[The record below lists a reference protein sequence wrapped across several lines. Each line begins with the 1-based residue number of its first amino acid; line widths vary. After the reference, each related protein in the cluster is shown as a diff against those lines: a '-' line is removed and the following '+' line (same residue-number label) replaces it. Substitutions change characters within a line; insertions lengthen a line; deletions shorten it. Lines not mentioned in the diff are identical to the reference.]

1 MQRYYIISLLNGII
15 IFRSSRLEVFLQI
28 SQNSQESTCA
38 RVSFLI
44 NFIKKETLVHVFSCE
59 FCKIFKNAEKT
70 SSGCFCIFA
79 IAGLI
84 KYS

>member
-1 MQRYYIISLLNGII
+1 MQIYYIISLLNGII
-15 IFRSSRLEVFLQI
+15 IFRGSRLEVFLQI

-38 RVSFLI
+38 RVSFLT
-44 NFIKKETLVHVFSCE
+44 NFTKSETLAQVLSC
-59 FCKIFKNAEKT
+59 KLRKMFKNAEKT
-70 SSGCFCIFA
+70 SGDCFCIFV

>member
-1 MQRYYIISLLNGII
+1 MQIYYIISLLNGII

-28 SQNSQESTCA
+28 SQTSQESTCA
-38 RVSFLI
+38 GVSFLTK
-44 NFIKKETLVHVFSCE
+44 FIKNETLAQVFSCK
-59 FCKIFKNAEKT
+59 FCEIFKNVENT
-70 SSGCFCIFA
+70 SGGCLCIFV